1 MTSDERTAGAAT
13 VDDAAADAD
22 ATGRTRGGHAAPG
35 AHARERAPFPF
46 KGSHTPTIFEKSR
59 TGRTGTAVPE
69 ADVPERPLGELVP
82 ERHLRSSEPRL
93 PEVPEHEAVRH
104 YTEISLKNH
113 HVDRALYPLGSC
125 TMKYNPKVNEQTAR
139 LAGFAGLHP
148 LAPDE
153 ACQGAL
159 RLMHRLSGML
169 AEIAGLPAVS
179 LQPAAGAQGELTG
192 VFLMRAF
199 HRARGDEHRRKVLIP
214 DSAHGTNPAT
224 VALADMEVVELASNE
239 EGRVELASLRQAI
252 DGDLAGMM
260 LTNPNTLGVFESDI
274 HEISRLVHE
283 AGGLMYMDGAN
294 LNALMGVVR
303 PGDMGY
309 DVVHFNLHKTFST
322 PHGGGGPGSGP
333 VAVSEALEPFLPEPR
348 VAERDGGFEL
358 VADRPE
364 SIGKIHGFYGN
375 FGVLVRAYTYIRMLG
390 RSGIR
395 ETAEAAVLNNAY
407 LSARLSEHYD
417 LPYGRGLHESVFS
430 GRRLKAEHGVRTMDV
445 AKRLLDY
452 GFHAPTIYFPL
463 VVEEALMTE
472 PTETETL
479 EELDRYVDALASIAR
494 EAAEEPETVRTA
506 PHSTPVRR
514 LDEGRAGR
522 RLDVRWSFPDE
533 G

>member
-1 MTSDERTAGAAT
+1 M
-13 VDDAAADAD
+13 ADGP
-22 ATGRTRGGHAAPG
+22 TESGGHAAPG
-35 AHARERAPFPF
+35 EGARSRAPFPF

-59 TGRTGTAVPE
+59 SGRTGTAAPDP
-69 ADVPERPLGELVP
+69 DVPSRPLEELVP
-82 ERHLRSSEPRL
+82 ARHLRGSEPRL

-113 HVDRALYPLGSC
+113 HVDRAMYPLGSC
-125 TMKYNPKVNEQTAR
+125 TMKYNPKVNELTAR
-139 LAGFAGLHP
+139 LPGFAGLHP

-159 RLMHRLSGML
+159 RLMHRLAGML
-169 AEIAGLPAVS
+169 AEIAGLEEVS

-192 VFLMRAF
+192 VLLMRAH
-199 HRARGDEHRRKVLIP
+199 HRARGDERRRKVLIP

-224 VALADMEVVELASNE
+224 VALADMEVVELASSD
-239 EGRVELASLRQAI
+239 EGRVEMASLREAL
-252 DGDLAGMM
+252 DDRLAGMM

-274 HEISRLVHE
+274 REISRLVHE

-294 LNALMGVVR
+294 LNALMGLAR
-303 PGDMGY
+303 PGEMGY
-309 DVVHFNLHKTFST
+309 DIVHFNLHKTFST

-333 VAVSEALEPFLPEPR
+333 VAVTGELAAYLPEPR

-358 VADRPE
+358 VADRPR
-364 SIGKIHGFYGN
+364 SIGKIHGFHGN
-375 FGVLVRAYTYIRMLG
+375 FGVLVRAYTYLRMLG
-390 RSGIR
+390 RSGVR

-407 LSARLSEHYD
+407 LSERLSGSYE

-430 GRRLKAEHGVRTMDV
+430 GKRLKSAYGVRTMDV

-479 EELDRYVDALASIAR
+479 EELDRYVEALESIAR
-494 EAAEEPETVRTA
+494 EAEEDPETVRSA
-506 PHSTPVRR
+506 PHTTPVRR

-522 RLDVRWSFPDE
+522 ELDVRWSFAE
-533 G
+533 GG